1 MPSVLGRLFGQSKA
15 SIRALRRSVCRL
27 AGKGFGQSPKTARPS
42 GGMGVAFAER
52 LPKKEDAD
60 CVNCL
65 VLQGI
70 EAQLRRSISQSP
82 AAVAIFDRQMRYLPA
97 SSRWKRDMRVEGDI
111 LGRSH
116 YDVFPDVSE
125 RWRDIHRRG
134 LAGETCSADRE
145 LSLRAD
151 GSSQWTQ
158 WEVLP
163 WRRLPMDAIGG
174 VVIHAEDITGLPS
187 PSRNGCASTRRETP
201 RGRR

>member
-1 MPSVLGRLFGQSKA
+1 
-15 SIRALRRSVCRL
+15 
-27 AGKGFGQSPKTARPS
+27 
-42 GGMGVAFAER
+42 MGVAFAER

-65 VLQGI
+65 VLQN

-82 AAVAIFDRQMRYLPA
+82 AAVAIFDRQMRYLAA
-97 SSRWKRDMRVEGDI
+97 SSRWKRDMRIEGDI

-151 GSSQWTQ
+151 GSSQWLR

-174 VVIHAEDITGLPS
+174 VVIHAEDITDLVAEQE
-187 PSRNGCASTRRETP
+187 RLRLNEARTP